1 MLFLSFVLQAIINIL
16 KRYYNK
22 HNYSAILQVLPIL
35 KAFIAIQPDFYVTL
49 QVSSLLGLFCRYTC
63 YRSFRKDVFERRML
77 NGSVLL
83 SFLGSGFTH
92 IFQVNRLYESKDIS
106 MNTMSLSV
114 DVRRSKCL

>member
-1 MLFLSFVLQAIINIL
+1 
-16 KRYYNK
+16 
-22 HNYSAILQVLPIL
+22 
-35 KAFIAIQPDFYVTL
+35 
-49 QVSSLLGLFCRYTC
+49 
-63 YRSFRKDVFERRML
+63 ML

-114 DVRRSKCL
+114 DVRGSKCL

>member
-1 MLFLSFVLQAIINIL
+1 
-16 KRYYNK
+16 
-22 HNYSAILQVLPIL
+22 
-35 KAFIAIQPDFYVTL
+35 
-49 QVSSLLGLFCRYTC
+49 
-63 YRSFRKDVFERRML
+63 ML

-114 DVRRSKCL
+114 DVRRSKMPLSESGNEEYKQILSSDWLPKRAR